1 MPVTEI
7 VHNLDFRYLDM
18 NSKNF
23 ALEYNIIS
31 YMKWSIYDV
40 QKVLLFNLYVLS
52 DKKTTYAAKCSL
64 FYFIRT
70 YGKVLLC
77 WNFRTVYGS

>member
-7 VHNLDFRYLDM
+7 VKYLDFRYLDM

-23 ALEYNIIS
+23 ALEYNFIS

-40 QKVLLFNLYVLS
+40 HKVLLFNLYVLS
-52 DKKTTYAAKCSL
+52 KKKTTYAAKCSL
-64 FYFIRT
+64 FYS
-70 YGKVLLC
+70 
-77 WNFRTVYGS
+77 VYGH

>member
-7 VHNLDFRYLDM
+7 VHNLDFRYVDM

-31 YMKWSIYDV
+31 FMILSIYDV
-40 QKVLLFNLYVLS
+40 HKVLLFNLYVLS
-52 DKKTTYAAKCSL
+52 NKKKP
-64 FYFIRT
+64 
-70 YGKVLLC
+70 KQQM
-77 WNFRTVYGS
+77 